1 MPSAQQEQSKPLL
14 DLNNVPEQISQE
26 ALERIEARKAQKAA
40 MQQQQAQQPQ
50 TQPDQPQAQQQQTEN
65 QHTET
70 QEKSPE
76 APKNDAKKRP
86 LEFDPKACTADLFL
100 GERPKDPPLVFDGLP
115 RGCLGALVAPPGT
128 GKSTF
133 IAQMLA
139 VYADGGSLF
148 GKWFVDGPRKSIF
161 LSCEDPH
168 TTLQQRVYDAL
179 QGVPAERRREAAQ
192 RICVPDVHGRVYLF
206 AVNKD
211 KITPTDAFSDLV
223 RSIETFR
230 PDLVVL
236 DTLSRFCGGVE
247 GTNPLMGD
255 ACSYL
260 EEVARRY
267 NLAFIL
273 PHHNSKASG
282 GTMAHSERDTYML
295 MDPYASRG
303 PTALTGSVRWQMNFA
318 PLSADYATTIIGDN
332 AKGKPDKM
340 YIVGCVCKKN
350 IGVPEG
356 RVYFVHNGMTGLL
369 ERVEPLPD
377 EQRNKN
383 LYEDL
388 DRLVEVVKS
397 RKVEGL
403 SPVTASKPKPETTG
417 LSWGSAHMKKVVDLG
432 VEMGMLTRVKNP
444 NGNGYVLELV
454 EDVPPEEEEQIE
466 EAFFQDIRKSSL
478 IENDPQENEG

>member
-1 MPSAQQEQSKPLL
+1 MEARSSTF
-14 DLNNVPEQISQE
+14 DLNTAPQQISQD
-26 ALERIEARKAQKAA
+26 AQKRIDERKAQANA
-40 MQQQQAQQPQ
+40 TAQQPE
-50 TQPDQPQAQQQQTEN
+50 QPQAQQQQPEN
-65 QHTET
+65 Q
-70 QEKSPE
+70 KSPE

-86 LEFDPKACTADLFL
+86 LEFDPKAYTADLFL

-179 QGVPAERRREAAQ
+179 QGVPIERRREAAQ

-211 KITPTDAFSDLV
+211 KIIPTDAFFDLV

-260 EEVARRY
+260 EEIARKY
-267 NLAFIL
+267 SLAFIL

-282 GTMAHSERDTYML
+282 GTIAHSEGDVYTL

-340 YIVGCVCKKN
+340 YVVGCVCKKN
-350 IGVPEG
+350 IGIPEG
-356 RVYFVHNGMTGLL
+356 RVYFVHNSMTGLL
-369 ERVEPLPD
+369 ERVEPLSD
-377 EQRNKN
+377 EQRNKA

-388 DRLVEVVKS
+388 DRLVEIVKT

-432 VEMGMLTRVKNP
+432 VEMGALARVKNP
-444 NGNGYVLELV
+444 NGNGKILALV
-454 EDVPPEEEEQIE
+454 EDMSPEEEEQIE
-466 EAFFQDIRKSSL
+466 EALFQDMRKNL
-478 IENDPQENEG
+478 LAENEPQGNED